1 MIGSVLTTQTLD
13 VTFDVFAKS
22 IWVSSCL
29 AIIFT
34 LPPLALLIG
43 ILETCS
49 RVQSSG
55 LRFILQYWLFR
66 QKYLLYCRR
75 LWMLSF
81 YKFCIDLDDSI
92 NSNTE

>member
-1 MIGSVLTTQTLD
+1 MIGSVLATQTLD

-43 ILETCS
+43 IYWNTGNLLAGAIVGFTVHFAILAIS
-49 RVQSSG
+49 PKISVILSS
-55 LRFILQYWLFR
+55 L
-66 QKYLLYCRR
+66 
-75 LWMLSF
+75 M
-81 YKFCIDLDDSI
+81 DA
-92 NSNTE
+92 

>member
-13 VTFDVFAKS
+13 ITFDVFAKS

-43 ILETCS
+43 IYWNTGNLLAGAIVGFTVHFAILAIS
-49 RVQSSG
+49 PKISVILSS
-55 LRFILQYWLFR
+55 L
-66 QKYLLYCRR
+66 
-75 LWMLSF
+75 M
-81 YKFCIDLDDSI
+81 DA
-92 NSNTE
+92 

>member
-43 ILETCS
+43 IYWNTGNLLAGATVGFTVHFAILAIS
-49 RVQSSG
+49 PKISVILSS
-55 LRFILQYWLFR
+55 L
-66 QKYLLYCRR
+66 
-75 LWMLSF
+75 M
-81 YKFCIDLDDSI
+81 DA
-92 NSNTE
+92 

>member
-13 VTFDVFAKS
+13 VTFDVFVKS

-43 ILETCS
+43 IYWNTGNLLAGAIVGFTVHFAILAIS
-49 RVQSSG
+49 PKISVILSS
-55 LRFILQYWLFR
+55 L
-66 QKYLLYCRR
+66 
-75 LWMLSF
+75 M
-81 YKFCIDLDDSI
+81 DA
-92 NSNTE
+92 

>member
-43 ILETCS
+43 IYWNTGNLLAGAIVGFTVHFAILAIS
-49 RVQSSG
+49 PKISVILSS
-55 LRFILQYWLFR
+55 L
-66 QKYLLYCRR
+66 
-75 LWMLSF
+75 M
-81 YKFCIDLDDSI
+81 DA
-92 NSNTE
+92 